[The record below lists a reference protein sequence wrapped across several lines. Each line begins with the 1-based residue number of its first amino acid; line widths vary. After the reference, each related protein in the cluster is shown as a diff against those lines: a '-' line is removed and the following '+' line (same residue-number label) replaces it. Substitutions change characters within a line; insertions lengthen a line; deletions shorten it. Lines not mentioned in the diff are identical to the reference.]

1 MLRSGSWLCSKDFCH
16 RLLAGLILFAAL
28 FVGPVSRAT
37 SVRLAWDPNPEPDVA
52 GYRVYYG
59 SQPGIYPQVVDAG
72 NATSAEVTGLVAG
85 VPYYLSVTAYNSL
98 GIESGYS
105 EPLPY
110 RAPQAPSRAWFVGLI
125 GEGESGGQASFR
137 INVGATGKA
146 TGSLKLGGKLYA
158 VKGVFSQEG
167 IMEVTIRR
175 KAGLGDV
182 TLLLTLTDAG
192 AGLIGSL
199 TDGSSLTGVNAKR
212 AELVKGPVKSVHRGR
227 YTAFLAPPDPQHHGG
242 YGYASVNV
250 AGNGTFRLAATLP
263 DGLRCTY
270 SGPIDDTA
278 SVPVHIFLAGGKGSI
293 FGRIHL
299 RDVANES
306 DADGQLTW
314 INGGLESTDINF
326 RAGRYAAQPGGAAL
340 NGASLSLLSA
350 TQVASETT
358 LNQTVPNAFI
368 ATASGGEIVNL
379 KVTNS
384 TGMFAGSS
392 LPLGGKAQRFGG
404 IVYQKGALRGFGRLR
419 EVTNPGSV
427 EITAAPSL

>member
-1 MLRSGSWLCSKDFCH
+1 MLRSGYRWCSKAFCH
-16 RLLAGLILFAAL
+16 RLLGGLIWLAAL
-28 FVGPVSRAT
+28 LVGPT
-37 SVRLAWDPNPEPDVA
+37 SHALSVGLAWDANPETDVA

-59 SQPGIYPQVVDAG
+59 TEPGNYPQMVDAG

-105 EPLPY
+105 EPLSY
-110 RAPQAPSRAWFVGLI
+110 RAPQAPARAWFVGLI
-125 GEGESGGQASFR
+125 GEGDSAGQASFR
-137 INVGATGKA
+137 VNVSATGKG

-199 TDGSSLTGVNAKR
+199 ADGSLLTGVNAKR
-212 AELVKGPVKSVHRGR
+212 AELAKGAVKSVHRGR
-227 YTAFLAPPDPQHHGG
+227 YTAFLAPPNPQQQGG

-250 AGNGTFRLAATLP
+250 AGNGMFRLSATLP
-263 DGLRCTY
+263 DGSRCAY
-270 SGPIDDTA
+270 SGPIDETA
-278 SVPVHIFLAGGKGSI
+278 SVPVHVFLAGGKGSV
-293 FGRIHL
+293 FGRVHL
-299 RDVANES
+299 RDVPNES
-306 DADGQLTW
+306 DADGELTW
-314 INGGLESTDINF
+314 INRNLEATPMDL

-350 TQVASETT
+350 SQAPIETT
-358 LNQTVPNAFI
+358 LNQTVPNAFL
-368 ATASGGEIVNL
+368 ATASTGEVVNV

-384 TGMFAGSS
+384 TGLFAGTS
-392 LPLGGKAQRFGG
+392 LPAGGTAQRFGG
-404 IVYQKGALRGFGRLR
+404 VVYQKGALRGFGRLR
-419 EVTNPGSV
+419 DLTNPGSV
-427 EITAAPSL
+427 EITAATGL